1 LKLITFD
8 NLPEGHLT
16 EQLLKESWGD
26 VVGIKGIHEG
36 RCSIVKIDGENVLEI
51 LYPKGTVGTEEG
63 GAKWN
68 LKFDQPYEEY
78 MFEYKVRTPKD
89 FDFVRGGKLPG
100 LFGGSGPAGGASTAE
115 ADGFSVRTMWRELG
129 VLCQYV
135 YHMDKE
141 ETKKWG
147 ADFIWTTRSDKN
159 MPITK
164 DMWKEMNIL
173 SDDRIYLTPDTWH
186 TLKTYVKMNTPGL
199 EDGKMICWFN
209 GVEVVNLDLRFRKD
223 MSFGIDQFKFTTY
236 FGGNDETWATKKDE
250 RLYFKDFRFEE

>member
-1 LKLITFD
+1 MKLITLN
-8 NLPEGHLT
+8 NLPQGPFT
-16 EQLLKESWGD
+16 EALLKESWGD
-26 VVGIKGIHEG
+26 VKGIKGIQEG
-36 RCSIVKIDGENVLEI
+36 RCSIVKIDGENVLEV
-51 LYPKGTVGTEEG
+51 LYPKGTVGTEDG

-68 LKFDQPYEEY
+68 LKFDRLYEEY
-78 MFEYKVRTPKD
+78 TFEYKIRAPKD

-115 ADGFSVRTMWRELG
+115 ADGFSVRTMWHELG

-147 ADFIWTTRSDKN
+147 ADFIWTTRPDKN

-164 DMWKEMNIL
+164 DMWKDMNTP
-173 SDDRIYLTPDTWH
+173 SDDRVYLTPDTWH
-186 TLKTYVKMNTPGL
+186 TLKTYVKMNTPGK
-199 EDGKMICWFN
+199 EDGKIICWFN
-209 GVEVVNLDLRFRKD
+209 GIEVVNLDLRFRKD
-223 MSFGIDQFKFTTY
+223 MSFGIGQFKFTTF